1 MIIKLQTDVVSYQ
14 KIKGKHSLGVK
25 SAQLALFGV
34 CIKKPSSEYLGNY
47 TQAGKFERLFTS
59 NLSTFSAFARLT

>member
-25 SAQLALFGV
+25 SAQLVLFGV
-34 CIKKPSSEYLGNY
+34 CIKSRHLNILVIILKLANSRGSL
-47 TQAGKFERLFTS
+47 RLI
-59 NLSTFSAFARLT
+59 